1 MTWIEKLL
9 VITVILMSSTTVFSQ
24 TIECIGEF
32 ASGTESSYNNSN
44 TLFNGEIY
52 FDGTNTFDL
61 IKYNDDNRA
70 FTLVEDL
77 EPSFVAI
84 THVES
89 NEEALFYI
97 GSFFSEQR
105 VYHVSDNS
113 DSGSFVVEF
122 EGSIDQRVV
131 IESGLVVIEEN
142 NADNLK
148 NGFFIDNQ
156 GAAPVEIMN
165 GIDNRQDFAISQ
177 SRNIAIISPESIDD
191 FEDGVFFYDTEAGE
205 AVEAE
210 MVITDA
216 CNLITEARGFQD
228 FIFYRCGGSNFI
240 YSHETQSSSSVSV
253 SRDDLHC
260 VGESDDFLF
269 MAFQFGSLY
278 AVNKETLRAER
289 IANDMAVFPE
299 FVVFNNFAYYNN
311 ANQITVHNGSE
322 EIDFASEVGDNDNLL
337 RVETLNQQIHVIVES
352 GSFSYELFVLNEST
366 KAAELIT
373 DLNPF
378 GDLAF
383 HLLNESIIFAN
394 RDSDKGQEFFRLTYN
409 PSSTDDDVQNLE
421 LSLIPNPTSAQVT
434 VDLEGDI
441 SISSFQVIN
450 KLGQV
455 VDAGPY
461 NRDIDLSDLNAGF
474 YYIRLFM
481 ENGHQEVLPV
491 SKI

>member
-177 SRNIAIISPESIDD
+177 SRN
-191 FEDGVFFYDTEAGE
+191 
-205 AVEAE
+205 
-210 MVITDA
+210 M
-216 CNLITEARGFQD
+216 L
-228 FIFYRCGGSNFI
+228 
-240 YSHETQSSSSVSV
+240 
-253 SRDDLHC
+253 
-260 VGESDDFLF
+260 
-269 MAFQFGSLY
+269 
-278 AVNKETLRAER
+278 
-289 IANDMAVFPE
+289 
-299 FVVFNNFAYYNN
+299 
-311 ANQITVHNGSE
+311 
-322 EIDFASEVGDNDNLL
+322 
-337 RVETLNQQIHVIVES
+337 
-352 GSFSYELFVLNEST
+352 
-366 KAAELIT
+366 
-373 DLNPF
+373 
-378 GDLAF
+378 
-383 HLLNESIIFAN
+383 
-394 RDSDKGQEFFRLTYN
+394 
-409 PSSTDDDVQNLE
+409 
-421 LSLIPNPTSAQVT
+421 
-434 VDLEGDI
+434 
-441 SISSFQVIN
+441 
-450 KLGQV
+450 
-455 VDAGPY
+455 
-461 NRDIDLSDLNAGF
+461 
-474 YYIRLFM
+474 
-481 ENGHQEVLPV
+481 
-491 SKI
+491 